1 MRREWRRTS
10 SSQAEPSPW
19 RHCWTSWASCS
30 NVSSAS
36 NPGAVTCAAT
46 PGQFLVNRGQPIS
59 ACHSMERK
67 VPSKCS
73 LGHHPGGRK
82 QSPHLTHHVSERQ
95 ANPCSGRGSAV
106 ASPFLVQ
113 RNSRVNGGAFPL
125 PTIRLETFGLVL
137 PEVEIT
143 ITEPAKK
150 SRKNLGQC
158 HPKEIEFRTR
168 AINGFRLASSLKA
181 MPQQSNTS

>member
-1 MRREWRRTS
+1 MLIL
-10 SSQAEPSPW
+10 
-19 RHCWTSWASCS
+19 
-30 NVSSAS
+30 
-36 NPGAVTCAAT
+36 T
-46 PGQFLVNRGQPIS
+46 PGWRINRTVAAQFL
-59 ACHSMERK
+59 A
-67 VPSKCS
+67 
-73 LGHHPGGRK
+73 
-82 QSPHLTHHVSERQ
+82 
-95 ANPCSGRGSAV
+95 
-106 ASPFLVQ
+106 Q

-143 ITEPAKK
+143 TTELAKK
-150 SRKNLGQC
+150 SRKDLGRC